1 MENKESVDVQT
12 VIAIL
17 TQRIAQLEYELAVQK
32 AINAKSK
39 KENAK

>member
-12 VIAIL
+12 VIGIL

-32 AINAKSK
+32 AINSK
-39 KENAK
+39 TQKNNAK